1 MGRKE
6 NNIIEHLEMAIND
19 LNVGKNI
26 DETLEKLVDN
36 IVKENDKKL
45 ENIVVPVS
53 KEVISNLNKKMEQ
66 NEELSINIDELKRSD
81 KIINLTANI
90 EIPNVL
96 DQALLRRRL
105 ANVPYD
111 DFSFSVY
118 QIEKSDGKLY
128 QDIKEQ
134 VYESLNH
141 KETFE
146 IYGVDKNN
154 YNVDFVKLYAL
165 VDKGVE
171 TVIKEG
177 IEEVFDSKKTELN
190 KADLKELSNYISEK
204 YNFEK
209 DYSFTEILQDKKEI
223 SQKEKEKDKE
233 EVEY

>member
-90 EIPNVL
+90 EIP
-96 DQALLRRRL
+96 
-105 ANVPYD
+105 NVPYD

-223 SQKEKEKDKE
+223 SQKEKEKEKEKEKDKE
-233 EVEY
+233 EIVY

>member
-6 NNIIEHLEMAIND
+6 NNIIEHLELAIND
-19 LNVGKNI
+19 LKDGGDI
-26 DETLEKLVDN
+26 DKTLEKLVDN

-45 ENIVVPVS
+45 ENIVVPMS
-53 KEVISNLNKKMEQ
+53 KEVISELNKNMEQ
-66 NEELSINIDELKRSD
+66 NEELSIDINELKRSD
-81 KIINLTANI
+81 EITRLTANI
-90 EIPNVL
+90 EIPNV
-96 DQALLRRRL
+96 
-105 ANVPYD
+105 PYD
-111 DFSFSVY
+111 DFSFSLY
-118 QIEKSDGKLY
+118 QIEKSYGKLY
-128 QDIKEQ
+128 EDIKEQ

-141 KETFE
+141 EETYEKYGLDKHEYSVE
-146 IYGVDKNN
+146 I
-154 YNVDFVKLYAL
+154 VKLYAL
-165 VDKGVE
+165 VDKGIE

-209 DYSFTEILQDKKEI
+209 DYSFTEILQDKREI

>member
-6 NNIIEHLEMAIND
+6 NNIIEHLEIAIND
-19 LNVGKNI
+19 LKNGENI
-26 DETLEKLVDN
+26 DKTLEKLVDN

-90 EIPNVL
+90 EIPNV
-96 DQALLRRRL
+96 
-105 ANVPYD
+105 PYD

-171 TVIKEG
+171 TIIKEG

-223 SQKEKEKDKE
+223 SQKEKEKDKDKE

>member
-6 NNIIEHLEMAIND
+6 NNIIEHLEIAIND
-19 LNVGKNI
+19 LNNGKNI
-26 DETLEKLVDN
+26 DKTLEKLVDN

-90 EIPNVL
+90 EIPNV
-96 DQALLRRRL
+96 
-105 ANVPYD
+105 PYD

-118 QIEKSDGKLY
+118 QIEKSNGKLY

-146 IYGVDKNN
+146 IYGVNKDD
-154 YNVDFVKLYAL
+154 YNVDLVKLYAL